1 MTDPRGLATSERKTV
16 NHRLPLTLQES
27 EFWPLMALVAV
38 ILAVQTLEVSK
49 PMNLLSQEPVL
60 GYLKAH

>member
-27 EFWPLMALVAV
+27 VFWPLMVLVTV
-38 ILAVQTLEVSK
+38 VLAVQTLEVSK
-49 PMNLLSQEPVL
+49 LMNLLS
-60 GYLKAH
+60 